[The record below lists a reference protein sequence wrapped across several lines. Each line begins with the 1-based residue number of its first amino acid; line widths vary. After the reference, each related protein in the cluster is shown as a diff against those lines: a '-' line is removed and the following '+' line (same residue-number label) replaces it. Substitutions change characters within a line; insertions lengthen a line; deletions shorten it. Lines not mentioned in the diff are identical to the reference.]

1 MTHQSS
7 GTPRGEE
14 KEGRALRCWF
24 PYVFG
29 SRLIHIFFASRRV
42 ASAEN
47 GPSDRGDAS
56 DEHEWI
62 TEASLGS
69 TGKSGTGRKSGGGPK
84 RICGGI
90 FGGLENCRKS
100 GGRRGRYVGD
110 GGKDKPV
117 GSKLSR
123 SLENIALPQK
133 QDEEANKF
141 KNAPPRRML
150 KQVQY
155 IRM

>member
-1 MTHQSS
+1 MLVSVCIWLKANSHLFFRIPSGCHQPKMGLQTAATHL
-7 GTPRGEE
+7 PRPPPSPPSREDYRNDR
-14 KEGRALRCWF
+14 RARAEQ
-24 PYVFG
+24 
-29 SRLIHIFFASRRV
+29 RAKV
-42 ASAEN
+42 AVAE
-47 GPSDRGDAS
+47 
-56 DEHEWI
+56 
-62 TEASLGS
+62 
-69 TGKSGTGRKSGGGPK
+69 